1 MTNSKVTSYGTK
13 VGYHS
18 PIKAMI
24 HMLNPIPP
32 LSLKRLAYRGAD
44 CIALQRPQ
52 TCKVLWNEVI
62 L

>member
-1 MTNSKVTSYGTK
+1 MRK

-32 LSLKRLAYRGAD
+32 LSFNPLAYRGVD
-44 CIALQRPQ
+44 GIALQRSQ
-52 TCKVLWNEVI
+52 THKVPWNEVI